1 MDRELSP
8 ETFCNH
14 PPFGPLPYDNHPLVP
29 PIYQSVKFKVDDF
42 SELKRIFQHERE
54 GYFYSRASNPT
65 CSVLEKTLAHL
76 QGMPAARVTASGN
89 GAITATLFSLLQHG
103 DRLLYFYES
112 YSPTRIFAETMLQKF
127 GVSLIRMS
135 IDDHEGIRGALNAP
149 NTKAVIFESVTNP
162 QLKAAPL
169 DLICEEAKKNGVLT
183 ILDNTFAGF
192 QSWKDWTFDIVI
204 HSLTKYASGHGDVM
218 GGVIMGSE
226 YWISQIDRYL
236 HLIGATL
243 DPHAAFLIQRGL
255 KTYHTRRRTQCVNA
269 KLLAE
274 WLSKH
279 PAVETVLYPGLSSH
293 PQHEWFKAH
302 FQDFGS
308 MIFLNLKDKSIN
320 VEDLVTRGRVFEL
333 AGSLGST
340 ESLITPALFFFGRDL
355 TDEERKVARMDG
367 TSIRLSIGL
376 ENPNDLAWDLG
387 QILPH

>member
-1 MDRELSP
+1 MSRELSP

-29 PIYQSVKFKVDDF
+29 PIYQNVKFKVDDF
-42 SELKRIFQHERE
+42 SELKRIFHGERE

-65 CSVLEKTLAHL
+65 CAVLEKTLAHL
-76 QGMPAARVTASGN
+76 QGTAAARVTATGN
-89 GAITATLFSLLQHG
+89 AAITSTLLALLQHG

-112 YSPTRIFAETMLQKF
+112 YSPTRMFAETMLQKF
-127 GVSLIRMS
+127 GVILIRMS
-135 IDDHEGIRGALNAP
+135 IDDHEGIRSVLNAG
-149 NTKAVIFESVTNP
+149 NTKAVLFESISNP

-169 DLICEEAKKNGVLT
+169 ALIFEEAKKNGVLT

-192 QSWKDWTFDIVI
+192 QSWKDWAFDICI

-218 GGVIMGSE
+218 GGAIMGSD
-226 YWISQIDRYL
+226 YWISQIDRSL
-236 HLIGATL
+236 HLTGATL

-255 KTYHTRRRTQCVNA
+255 KTYHVRRRAQCVNA

-279 PAVETVLYPGLSSH
+279 PAVESVIYPGLPSH
-293 PQHEWFKAH
+293 PHHEWFKSQ
-302 FQDFGS
+302 FNDFGT
-308 MIFLNLKDKSIN
+308 MIYLTLKDKSIN
-320 VEDLVTRGRVFEL
+320 AENLVTRGRIFEL

-340 ESLITPALFFFGRDL
+340 DSLITPALFFFGRDL
-355 TDEERKVARMDG
+355 TDEERAVARIDG
-367 TSIRLSIGL
+367 TAMRLSIGL

-387 QILPH
+387 QILA